1 MSEKPSPQIFAIMRN
16 GHEVIRGDSRD
27 VRELLVAGDAAGAK
41 QRWEDMRK
49 WETLHAFME
58 EGTTKGESSP
68 LGFFHVLDQKCQNVA
83 TENDL
88 FSQHEDLEKK
98 SSEISS
104 LLDEKSDDPD
114 AILKIFDEFASLNEA
129 HLKKEEDIMMPKVME
144 MKKAGVPLKKVM
156 MEDLLPAVKD
166 DEEFFFGHACS
177 TLEKHHEN
185 MPRARVFAHALFA
198 ASTPEQW
205 SSRKEIVKSSL
216 SDTTWAEIEGL
227 TEG

>member
-1 MSEKPSPQIFAIMRN
+1 
-16 GHEVIRGDSRD
+16 
-27 VRELLVAGDAAGAK
+27 
-41 QRWEDMRK
+41 
-49 WETLHAFME
+49 
-58 EGTTKGESSP
+58 
-68 LGFFHVLDQKCQNVA
+68 
-83 TENDL
+83 
-88 FSQHEDLEKK
+88 
-98 SSEISS
+98 
-104 LLDEKSDDPD
+104 
-114 AILKIFDEFASLNEA
+114 
-129 HLKKEEDIMMPKVME
+129 
-144 MKKAGVPLKKVM
+144 

-227 TEG
+227 TEGWNQNIVFYNAFVVEGNKTK

>member
-1 MSEKPSPQIFAIMRN
+1 
-16 GHEVIRGDSRD
+16 
-27 VRELLVAGDAAGAK
+27 
-41 QRWEDMRK
+41 
-49 WETLHAFME
+49 ME

-144 MKKAGVPLKKVM
+144 MKKAGVPLKKV
-156 MEDLLPAVKD
+156 
-166 DEEFFFGHACS
+166 
-177 TLEKHHEN
+177 
-185 MPRARVFAHALFA
+185 
-198 ASTPEQW
+198 
-205 SSRKEIVKSSL
+205 
-216 SDTTWAEIEGL
+216 
-227 TEG
+227 